1 MTTVSAST
9 RRVALPPYLAILR
22 PEHWI
27 KNVLVAAAPLAA
39 GMLGR
44 EHVAIATAQ
53 AFVAFCLAASAVY
66 CVNDVCDVER
76 DRHHPR
82 KRLRAVASGAVPVR
96 TALII
101 AVVCTGASIALCSTN
116 SLRLVIGIYLVL
128 NIAYSLGL
136 KNEPVVE
143 LCIVASGFL
152 LRAVGGGPANHIPL
166 SRWFLL
172 VAGFGSLVLVAGK
185 RLSELVQ
192 LDGKEPVTRPMLA
205 RYHASYLRM
214 VLGIAAA
221 VTMSAYVLWAF
232 DVGAHRTGFPW
243 ATLSIVPLVV
253 ALLRYLLD
261 ADAGRAEA
269 PERFL
274 VTDRTLQFLGVAWF
288 AIFLLAVRG

>member
-1 MTTVSAST
+1 MTAVSASS
-9 RRVALPPYLAILR
+9 RRGVLPPYLAILR

-27 KNVLVAAAPLAA
+27 KNLLVAAAPLAA

-53 AFVAFCLAASAVY
+53 AFAAFCLAASAVY

-96 TALII
+96 AALILA
-101 AVVCTGASIALCSTN
+101 AVCAGASIALCSTN
-116 SLRLVIGIYLVL
+116 SLRLVIGVYLAL
-128 NIAYSLGL
+128 NAAYSLGL

-172 VAGFGSLVLVAGK
+172 VAGFGSLVIVAGK

-192 LDGKEPVTRPMLA
+192 LGDGEPLARPLLA
-205 RYHASYLRM
+205 RYNLSYLRM
-214 VLGIAAA
+214 VVGIASAIT
-221 VTMSAYVLWAF
+221 VTAYALWAF
-232 DVGAHRTGFPW
+232 EVGSTRTGFPW

-288 AIFLLAVRG
+288 VIFLLAVRG